1 MLNVGTMV
9 GTSLFVL
16 PGTVAAALHAP
27 GLVIGA
33 WAGGGILVLLGALCL
48 AELAAAMPDAGGEVV
63 YLERAFG
70 RVWGYL
76 YGWAN
81 GVIINPCAI
90 AAIAIAFATY
100 LGVLVPLGRPGVKGW
115 AILSIVALTGL
126 NMLGVRAGATAQN
139 AITALKV
146 LGVAGLAALA
156 LLAPAGVPSPAGPA
170 PGTVTLQ
177 GAVLA
182 VVAIVWA
189 YDGWYEVTFVG
200 GEVRDPGRTLPR
212 SIVWSMVVV
221 ILLYA
226 AANLGY
232 LAALGVSGMAASAR
246 VGSDAASAVL
256 GPRGASV
263 AAAVV
268 ATCALGGNNGIILT
282 AARIPY
288 VMAREGMFFRPV
300 GRLDPRHGTPVV
312 SLAWQGTWAMAL
324 VLLGAYEQLVTAI
337 VFSSFIFH
345 GLAALAVLRLRH
357 AAPALPRP
365 YRTWG
370 YPATPVVFAALCAV
384 LVALTLT
391 ASPRESLFG
400 LGLLLAGLALYPA
413 FRRAAP

>member
-16 PGTVAAALHAP
+16 PGTVAAALHSPA
-27 GLVIGA
+27 LILGA
-33 WAGGGILVLLGALCL
+33 WVGGGLLVLLGALCL

-70 RVWGYL
+70 RAWGYL

-100 LGVLVPLGRPGVKGW
+100 LGVLVPLGAPGVKGW
-115 AILSIVALTGL
+115 AILSIAALTGL
-126 NMLGVRAGATAQN
+126 NMLGVRAGATTQN
-139 AITALKV
+139 AITGLKV

-156 LLAPAGVPSPAGPA
+156 LLAPGGPPPAGPA
-170 PGTVTLQ
+170 GGSVTLQ

-182 VVAIVWA
+182 MVAILWA
-189 YDGWYEVTFVG
+189 YDGWFEVTFVG

-212 SIVWSMVVV
+212 SIVWGTVAVMG
-221 ILLYA
+221 LYV
-226 AANLGY
+226 AANVGY
-232 LAALGVSGMAASAR
+232 LAALGVPGMAASER

-256 GPRGASV
+256 GPRGALV

-268 ATCALGGNNGIILT
+268 ATCALGSNNGIILT
-282 AARIPY
+282 AARIPF

-300 GRLDPRHGTPVV
+300 GRVHARLGTPVV
-312 SLAWQGTWAMAL
+312 SLAGQGAWSMAL

-345 GLAALAVLRLRH
+345 GLAALAVLRLRR
-357 AAPALPRP
+357 AAPVLARP

-370 YPATPVVFAALCAV
+370 YPVTPIVFAALCAV
-384 LVALTLT
+384 LVVLTLKE
-391 ASPRESLFG
+391 SPRESLFG

-413 FRRAAP
+413 FRRAAA